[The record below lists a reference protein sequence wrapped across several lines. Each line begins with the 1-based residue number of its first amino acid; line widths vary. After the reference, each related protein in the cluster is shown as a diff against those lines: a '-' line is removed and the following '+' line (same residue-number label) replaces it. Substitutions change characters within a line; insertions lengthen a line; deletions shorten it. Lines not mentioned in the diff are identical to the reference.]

1 MKSLKDI
8 LKWLNEASEEQIE
21 GLWECLIEGNL
32 QYIEDCFKDK
42 EIYKEFIK
50 DIKEN
55 AINNATCYKCDCEI
69 NGEIYCKDCLK
80 EKL

>member
-1 MKSLKDI
+1 MESLKDI

-32 QYIEDCFKDK
+32 HYIEDCFKDK

-50 DIKEN
+50 DIEEN
-55 AINNATCYKCDCEI
+55 AINNATCYKCDC
-69 NGEIYCKDCLK
+69 
-80 EKL
+80 